1 MQAVFHDVGH
11 HSAHGGGA
19 GQAGGLDGSAIHKAG
34 GNLANEEIVPR
45 LVGAQACKAGDSL
58 AHGQVLHRQAGL
70 LPHFVQAC
78 RRGGGGL
85 FVIHINGRGA
95 DQQVAV
101 HGGGDQHALTV
112 LARQLEDGVVHMPCR
127 RVVQQEVIAAPGNDL
142 HRVGGI
148 HGVVQLVRMH
158 TGGVHHQA
166 RLKAALVG
174 LHAPAALNRGKA
186 GDGGIKLEL
195 YAIFCGVLGKS
206 IGQAKGADD
215 AAGGCPQGSHRV
227 IGNVRLHLDQLV
239 TFDNAQAL
247 YAVGHAVFVQLYQIR
262 AVLLAQ
268 THHQAA
274 ALVVGKIQFFGKGRH
289 TAAALHIQLGHQAA
303 VGGIVACMDNGAV
316 GLGGAAADILLLIQ
330 NQNICFTAR

>member
-1 MQAVFHDVGH
+1 M
-11 HSAHGGGA
+11 
-19 GQAGGLDGSAIHKAG
+19 
-34 GNLANEEIVPR
+34 
-45 LVGAQACKAGDSL
+45 
-58 AHGQVLHRQAGL
+58 
-70 LPHFVQAC
+70 
-78 RRGGGGL
+78 
-85 FVIHINGRGA
+85 
-95 DQQVAV
+95 

-174 LHAPAALNRGKA
+174 LHAPAALDGGKA

-215 AAGGCPQGSHRV
+215 AAGGCPHGSHRV

-239 TFDNAQAL
+239 AFDNAQAL

-330 NQNICFTAR
+330 HQNICFTAR